1 MTPTPPEIRLLS
13 RWASPLLGIMATLG
27 LLVDLGGLTL
37 RHWDEARL
45 GVSAMEMAQSNN
57 WLITTFGFKPDLW
70 STKPPLM
77 IWLQAGLIQ
86 LLGPT
91 EWAVRL
97 PAALAA
103 LATVG
108 LLYWFMAKFLRR
120 PLGGLLAGVVLIGS
134 QGFLGQHHGHAGDY
148 DALLTLMQL
157 VIGLSVL
164 LLLETKRRRWWIGVG
179 VGLIVATLTKG
190 VAVLLPLPGMAL
202 YCLAHRQGRALLR
215 TTGFWVVL
223 LSWVAAGVGWYAL
236 REHLG
241 PGYWAAI
248 NENEL
253 GGRFGA
259 VLDKH
264 EGPWYFYLARMAA
277 ARFLPWVYVVPV
289 VVLFAVRHPDARAR
303 RIAGFA
309 ASWAAGMLVVLAVAK
324 TKIEWYSVPA
334 YPWLAL
340 LVGLGGPRLATLLLG
355 RVRGRPLQ
363 ISLRVLLT
371 AFLIVPPLAT
381 IGLEQRRYRRDT
393 ADEARVGYGLRA
405 LSDEDQPPT
414 PLFVVAPGSF
424 YSALLPP
431 TAPGGTFG
439 YNASLRF
446 YVLAYP
452 RPLCVVPPAS
462 INSLRGSGY
471 VLTSTTADSALVRAA
486 FPQASC
492 RAVGRFSCWLW
503 MLPGT
508 PRVEQPAPPLRPRKI
523 LK

>member
-1 MTPTPPEIRLLS
+1 MTPTLPETRLLS
-13 RWASPLLGIMATLG
+13 RWGGPLLGIMATLG

-45 GVSAMEMAQSNN
+45 GVNAIEMAQSNK

-70 STKPPLM
+70 NTKPPLM

-103 LATVG
+103 LATIG
-108 LLYWFMAKFLRR
+108 LLYWFMAKFMRR
-120 PLGGLLAGVVLIGS
+120 PLGGLLAGIVLVSS

-157 VIGLSVL
+157 VVGLSVL
-164 LLLETKRRRWWIGVG
+164 LLLETKQRRWWVGVG
-179 VGLIVATLTKG
+179 VGLIMATLTKG

-202 YCLAHRQGRALLR
+202 YCLAQRRGRALLR
-215 TTGFWVVL
+215 TTGFWLVL
-223 LSWVAAGVGWYAL
+223 LSWMAAAVGWYTL
-236 REHLG
+236 REHVG

-253 GGRFGA
+253 SGRFAA
-259 VLDKH
+259 VVEKH
-264 EGPWYFYLARMAA
+264 EEPWYYYIARMAA

-289 VVLFAVRHPDARAR
+289 VVFFALRHPDARAR
-303 RIAGFA
+303 RVAAFA
-309 ASWAAGMLVVLAVAK
+309 ASWAVGMLVVLTIAK
-324 TKIEWYSVPA
+324 TKIEWYSVPT

-340 LVGLGGPRLATLLLG
+340 LIGLGSPRLATLLLG
-355 RVRGRPLQ
+355 RVHSRPVQL
-363 ISLRVLLT
+363 SLRVLLT
-371 AFLIVPPLAT
+371 AFLVVPPLAA

-405 LSDEDQPPT
+405 LSEEDQPPT
-414 PLFVVAPGSF
+414 PLFVVAPGTF
-424 YSALLPP
+424 YTALLPP
-431 TAPGGTFG
+431 TVSGGISG

-446 YVLAYP
+446 YVLGYP
-452 RPLCVVPPAS
+452 RELRVVPPAS
-462 INSLRGSGY
+462 VASLRSPGY
-471 VLTSTTADSALVRAA
+471 VLTSTAADSALVRAT
-486 FPQASC
+486 FPRASC
-492 RAVGRFSCWLW
+492 RAVGRFPCWLW
-503 MLPGT
+503 RLLP
-508 PRVEQPAPPLRPRKI
+508 AN
-523 LK
+523 